1 MFLFVFRLFKLFLVL
16 TDFIL
21 FLSSWQGELGS
32 PFLLILFLSDMAL
45 TVTHI
50 EDLLQPGAE
59 ALGYEIVAVE
69 MAGGDSS
76 IVRVYIDKA
85 EGVTIDDCAKAS
97 RQFSAILDV
106 EDPISNRYTLEVSS
120 PGMDRPLA
128 KAEHFKS
135 VVGQEVKIR
144 MAILVDGRKRYKGE
158 LLQASCES
166 AVVDVDGKQTELFYN
181 DMDRARL
188 VPVFDFS

>member
-1 MFLFVFRLFKLFLVL
+1 
-16 TDFIL
+16 
-21 FLSSWQGELGS
+21 
-32 PFLLILFLSDMAL
+32 MAL

-50 EDLLQPGAE
+50 EELLMPGAD
-59 ALGYEIVAVE
+59 ALGFEIVAVE

-76 IVRVYIDKA
+76 IVRVYIDTPN
-85 EGVTIDDCAKAS
+85 GVTVDDCAKAS

-128 KAEHFKS
+128 KAEHFES
-135 VVGQEVKIR
+135 VIGQEVKIR
-144 MAILVDGRKRYKGE
+144 MATLINGRKRYKGQ
-158 LLQASCES
+158 LLEASEQAAILE
-166 AVVDVDGKQTELFYN
+166 VDGEQVELFYN

-188 VPVFDFS
+188 VPVYDFS